1 MLSKVSIE
9 ALYHGNVDLVDAKR
23 ASDLITNMLPNNK
36 NKSKLKSPQVLV
48 TMVPKE
54 EECQTI
60 ILPALNSDDPN
71 SAVEQYFQIGKDDIK
86 NRVLID
92 LLSQILHEPFYDQV
106 RDTQH
111 LHVYTKRKDVL

>member
-1 MLSKVSIE
+1 M
-9 ALYHGNVDLVDAKR
+9 DAKR
-23 ASDLITNMLPNNK
+23 ASDLITNMLTNK
-36 NKSKLKSPQVLV
+36 NKSKQKSPQVLV

-60 ILPALNSDDPN
+60 ILPALNPDDPN

-106 RDTQH
+106 RDTKY
-111 LHVYTKRKDVL
+111 LYMNKRNASFCTHF